1 MVNTLVVYTTQT
13 LNDNVSYFIKHGL
26 TKYSEVD
33 YVFVSDIHTLPDY
46 VIQLPRQQDDY
57 NSWLVGLDGRDYDY
71 YILLNSEGC
80 GPYLP
85 KWAKT
90 PWYRCL
96 TKMINDR
103 VKLAGS
109 TIGYDGCPYVD
120 KYAMVTDRIGLS
132 IIGQAMH
139 SKDQKTITRAVLDAG
154 YDIACLLMAYR
165 GLDYRVQVPPTDF
178 YKEGVHPFET
188 VFINV
193 NTNMERAAVTNYM
206 EWRNVFD
213 WREYLYLNRDVAK
226 VSTTAEFAIQHWEQ
240 YGKKE
245 GRRARTPL
253 PFDSFF
259 DPHRYLSKYPDLRMN
274 GVDSVDAAVVHFLQY
289 GVDEGRNS
297 N

>member
-1 MVNTLVVYTTQT
+1 MANTLVVYTTQC
-13 LNDNVSYFIKHGL
+13 LNDNVSYFVKHGL
-26 TKYSEVD
+26 IRCPEVD
-33 YVFVSDIHTLPDY
+33 YIFVSDLDILPDY
-46 VIQLPRQQDDY
+46 VTQLPRQQDDY
-57 NSWLVGLDGRDYDY
+57 DSWLLGLDGRDYDY

-96 TKMINDR
+96 TKMINYR

-109 TIGYDGCPYVD
+109 TIGYDGSPYVD
-120 KYAMVTDRIGLS
+120 SYAMVTDRTGLS
-132 IIGQAMH
+132 IIRQAME
-139 SKDQKTITRAVLDAG
+139 SRDPKTITRAVLDAG
-154 YDIACLLMAYR
+154 YDIACLLLAYR

-193 NTNMERAAVTNYM
+193 KTNMERAIVTNCT
-206 EWRNVFD
+206 EWRDVFD
-213 WREYLYLNRDVAK
+213 WREYLYLNRDVAN
-226 VSTTAEFAIQHWEQ
+226 VSVTPEFALQHWEEH
-240 YGKKE
+240 GKRE
-245 GRRARTPL
+245 GRRTRTPL

-259 DPHRYLSKYPDLRMN
+259 DPHRYLDKYPDLRMN
-274 GVDSVDAAVVHFLQY
+274 GVDGVDAAVHHFLQH
-289 GVDEGRNS
+289 GVGEGRNS